1 MRQNDMVHFMRKM
14 LWILILLGGYI
25 WLSTSGKSDLVLE
38 QGKILYQTLITWLE
52 DAEVDF
58 QLKAEKGK
66 KRSRRWE

>member
-1 MRQNDMVHFMRKM
+1 MVHFMRKM